1 MPAISLAGVSKLF
14 GRFAALRDVTTD
26 FEAGR
31 LCAIFGENGA
41 GKSTLLRIIA
51 GLARPT
57 HGAVTFGSGAANTA
71 SENRANGTIPRG
83 LFSADRDE
91 NRPAV
96 LQNIGYMAHASM
108 LYDEL
113 SAMENLRYFARLFGI
128 GEGEHLAAAMWRVGL
143 DPNLERRVGDY
154 SQGMRQRLSLA
165 RALAHGPS
173 ILLLDEPFSNL
184 DAAGAREIAA
194 LLGKLRDAGKT
205 ILVVTHQAAHL
216 EAVADESLL
225 LSQGRVAARSAGVNV
240 ASALAEAER

>member
-1 MPAISLAGVSKLF
+1 MPAISLTGVSKLF
-14 GRFAALRDVTTD
+14 GRFAALRDVSAD

-57 HGAVTFGSGAANTA
+57 HGTVDFQTA
-71 SENRANGTIPRG
+71 EGKRIG
-83 LFSADRDE
+83 LFAADHDE
-91 NRPAV
+91 NRSAV

-108 LYDEL
+108 LYDEM
-113 SAMENLRYFARLFGI
+113 SAMENLRYCATLFGI
-128 GEGEHLAAAMWRVGL
+128 SDEAHLAAAIERVGL
-143 DPNLERRVGDY
+143 DPKLDRRVGDY

-165 RALAHGPS
+165 RALLHEPG

-184 DAAGAREIAA
+184 DAGGAREIAA

-216 EAVADESLL
+216 EAIADESLL
-225 LSQGRVAARSAGVNV
+225 LSQGHVAGRSAGVNV
-240 ASALAEAER
+240 ASVLAEAVR